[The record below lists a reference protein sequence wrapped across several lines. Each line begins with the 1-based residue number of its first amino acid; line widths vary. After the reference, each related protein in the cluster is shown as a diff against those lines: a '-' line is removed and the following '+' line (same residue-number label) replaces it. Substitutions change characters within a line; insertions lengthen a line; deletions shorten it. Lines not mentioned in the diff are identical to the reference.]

1 MGLCWTSGVVEV
13 GRGHSGCGHHVDKRP
28 IIETHMEGKGW
39 IYVACSLHVVVTCSS
54 SYQGL
59 VLTALVLNL
68 GEDLPSFVLTYPFH
82 NIGNTHHMPDMKPM
96 FLL

>member
-1 MGLCWTSGVVEV
+1 MELCWTSGVVEV

-28 IIETHMEGKGW
+28 IIETHMESKGW

-82 NIGNTHHMPDMKPM
+82 NLGNTHHM
-96 FLL
+96 LT